1 MINIYLKP
9 FKTQLVE
16 MLFFLWTAAKYTL
29 SMYEQASFS
38 YKNVSA
44 KVKLD
49 GTLLLKF

>member
-29 SMYEQASFS
+29 SMYEKQASFS

-44 KVKLD
+44 KS
-49 GTLLLKF
+49 